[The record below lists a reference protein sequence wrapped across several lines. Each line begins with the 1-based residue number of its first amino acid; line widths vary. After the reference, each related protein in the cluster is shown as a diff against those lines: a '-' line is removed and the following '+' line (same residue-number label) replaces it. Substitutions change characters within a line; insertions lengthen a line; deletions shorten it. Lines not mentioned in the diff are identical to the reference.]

1 MRSQSSLRLWGL
13 FTLLFVLS
21 LPAVTPRIYASDEIE
36 YFAYLRSLWFD
47 RDLSFD
53 NEYRHF
59 VDAGVAQGSRPR
71 EDGTG
76 MYGDR
81 FAETFLE
88 ASTPTGLRPNFAPIG
103 SAILWAPFYAVAD
116 LSVRTTRFF
125 GGQLRADGYSWPY
138 ITATT
143 YGSAV
148 YGFLAIILSI
158 IVTRRLAGAG
168 HLAAF
173 VTWVG
178 TPLLF
183 YMYVSPGMSHAGSAF
198 AVAAFVAAWLSVRR
212 RWSARGFVA
221 LGGLAALMTMVREQD
236 LFIVVGPAVDFL
248 ATAARRY
255 RSRAVGQPAASRL
268 FLNACFGAA
277 AFAVTFIP
285 QAAAY
290 LVLNGRLW
298 PSDDVAGK
306 MVWTAPYAASV
317 LLSPEHGL
325 LLWTPLAAIG
335 ILGLAGVSIGTIPSP
350 HREGRWLA
358 AMLLLMFLAQV
369 YVSGSVE
376 SWSAAGSF
384 GHRRFVGL
392 TVVLAVGVALFM
404 SAARARW
411 LRCGAASLVVL
422 SIWWNVA
429 LMAQFGTG
437 IMNRQRLE
445 LGKNAYDSFVTVPKL
460 VPELVYRYLFD
471 RESFYSSRSAE
482 SPRAPDQPSPSGD
495 RWSQPSAGLTS
506 RVIR

>member
-1 MRSQSSLRLWGL
+1 MRWWLVMAAI
-13 FTLLFVLS
+13 FVLS
-21 LPAVTPRIYASDEIE
+21 LPAVTPRLYASDEIE

-47 RDLSFD
+47 QDLSFD

-59 VDAGVAQGSRPR
+59 YESGIAHGARPR

-76 MYGDR
+76 FYGDR

-88 ASTPTGLRPNFAPIG
+88 ATTPTGLRPNFAPIG
-103 SAILWAPFYAVAD
+103 SALLWAPFYAAAD
-116 LSVRTTRFF
+116 LTTRIAVGF
-125 GGQLRADGYSWPY
+125 GSQVPADGYSRPY
-138 ITATT
+138 LVAVTT
-143 YGSAV
+143 GSAV
-148 YGFLAIILSI
+148 YGFLAVVLS
-158 IVTRRLAGAG
+158 VLVARRLVGTG

-183 YMYVSPGMSHAGSAF
+183 YMYVSPGMSHASSAF
-198 AVAAFVAAWLSVRR
+198 AVAAFVAVWLSVRR
-212 RWSARGFVA
+212 HWSARGFVA
-221 LGGLAALMTMVREQD
+221 LGCLAALMAMVREQD

-248 ATAARRY
+248 TTGARRY
-255 RSRAVGQPAASRL
+255 RSRDVGQPAASRL
-268 FLNACFGAA
+268 FLNACLGAA

-298 PSDDVAGK
+298 PSDDVARK
-306 MVWTAPYAASV
+306 MVWTAPYATSV
-317 LLSPEHGL
+317 LFSPEHGL

-335 ILGLAGVSIGTIPSP
+335 VVGLTGVSTGRISSP

-376 SWSAAGSF
+376 SWSAAGTF

-392 TVVLAVGVALFM
+392 TVVLAVGVAAFV
-404 SAARARW
+404 SATRTRW
-411 LRCGAASLVVL
+411 LRYTAAMLVVL
-422 SIWWNVA
+422 CVWWNVA
-429 LMAQFGTG
+429 LMAQFGAG

-445 LGKNAYDSFVTVPKL
+445 LGKNAYHSLITVPRL

-471 RESFYSSRSAE
+471 RESFYQSRSVEAPPAPAQ
-482 SPRAPDQPSPSGD
+482 PRPAGD
-495 RWSQPSAGLTS
+495 RWLQPWAGPTS
-506 RVIR
+506 RVIF